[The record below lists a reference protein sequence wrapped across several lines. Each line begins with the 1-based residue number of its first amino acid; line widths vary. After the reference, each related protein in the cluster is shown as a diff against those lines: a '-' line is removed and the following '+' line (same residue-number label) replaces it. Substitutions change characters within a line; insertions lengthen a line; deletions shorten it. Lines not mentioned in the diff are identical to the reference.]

1 VGTFQDWI
9 SETRFS
15 DASWREV
22 LEDKGGDSWL
32 RRLEFVR
39 CSGCGF
45 IWVSPAPNE
54 ADLAAFYRQYRG
66 TTSYAAKRDKK
77 IRRSLRRIRKLA
89 KQVPGRRFLDV
100 GCNVG
105 FAVEAAR
112 LAGFTATGVD
122 VDPHAVSLARA
133 QFPEASFH
141 AGAVEAM
148 VETGETFDLVH
159 CSRPA
164 ICARSRRSDPA
175 GGRIVPDHARC
186 RAHPSAAELPGMGR
200 GQAAGASLLVHQ
212 EEYQDAVRRPRFRPH
227 PVPFQF
233 QTGYQDGGEKAAAGQ
248 VVTNPPVIYGISS
261 MSDPAALLATAPLA
275 VWLRHGLCFSLV
287 RARPR

>member
-9 SETRFS
+9 LVARFS
-15 DASWREV
+15 DANWHKV
-22 LEDKGGDSWL
+22 LEVMGGDSWL

-45 IWVSPAPNE
+45 IWVNPTPSE
-54 ADLAAFYRQYRG
+54 ADLAAFYSHYRG

-100 GCNVG
+100 GCNLG
-105 FAVEAAR
+105 FAIEAAR
-112 LAGFTATGVD
+112 LAGFTATGID

-141 AGAVEAM
+141 VGAVEAM

-159 CSRPA
+159 CSEVIEHLPDVRPF
-164 ICARSRRSDPA
+164 ARALADLTRPGGALFLTTPDA
-175 GGRIVPDHARC
+175 GHI
-186 RAHPSAAELPGMGR
+186 
-200 GQAAGASLLVHQ
+200 
-212 EEYQDAVRRPRFRPH
+212 RRPRNFLEWDA
-227 PVPFQF
+227 V
-233 QTGYQDGGEKAAAGQ
+233 K
-248 VVTNPPVIYGISS
+248 PPEHLCWFTRKNVRMLFEGLGFDPIRFLFNLKPGIK
-261 MSDPAALLATAPLA
+261 MVATKPLPDRS
-275 VWLRHGLCFSLV
+275 WGTQ
-287 RARPR
+287 P